1 MQVVHGADV
10 LQPLRELHVDSLY
23 PDHLTLLTQ
32 PVKLLSFD
40 FNAPQAHQSCTVEVL
55 FNHLSLEML
64 NDTHF
69 MSCFQSSWH
78 VFQSQNLPV
87 RLCRGAHWPS
97 LAIEP

>member
-1 MQVVHGADV
+1 MQVVHGEDV

-55 FNHLSLEML
+55 FQPLE
-64 NDTHF
+64 
-69 MSCFQSSWH
+69 S
-78 VFQSQNLPV
+78 
-87 RLCRGAHWPS
+87 
-97 LAIEP
+97 